1 MVGKSST
8 CWAVNFSNSP
18 DYLIWG
24 FGEPNPCSPF
34 VNAIQTMNIIQ
45 ILASPCNPSSSSCP
59 ASILSHDNH
68 YITMWNSYPHFQHE
82 NLSFSEIHSCNK
94 VNSNSKSGYKQTKN
108 VFCFCE
114 CISNLM
120 GTFIFE
126 FEFTVSTH
134 IASIRNHLVKLDM
147 TELLLLRGL
156 ECNRGPIL
164 WTIYFLHE
172 FGCPHAIFL
181 VECCCLILMPPTF
194 HIASLNRHTPKFSG
208 VPQKLTWCQKVG
220 LQVLQSD
227 ADFCPLK
234 KAVFRCFLLN

>member
-1 MVGKSST
+1 MLCDVFQRSKIEMVGKSST

-82 NLSFSEIHSCNK
+82 NLSFSEIYSCNK

-181 VECCCLILMPPTF
+181 VECCCLILMPPTS
-194 HIASLNRHTPKFSG
+194 HIFFSLIIFS
-208 VPQKLTWCQKVG
+208 
-220 LQVLQSD
+220 VLS
-227 ADFCPLK
+227 CCHK
-234 KAVFRCFLLN
+234 GWTFLATA